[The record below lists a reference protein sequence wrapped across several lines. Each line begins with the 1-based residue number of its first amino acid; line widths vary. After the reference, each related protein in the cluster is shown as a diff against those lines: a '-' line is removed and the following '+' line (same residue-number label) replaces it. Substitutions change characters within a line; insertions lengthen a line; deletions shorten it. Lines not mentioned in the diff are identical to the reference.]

1 MTVGRAKA
9 IISYVW
15 LIFGGTIFG
24 LVLYLTLIGKFRFSP
39 TNWDAGLS
47 WPMMATILGRSRPYL
62 GHRNI
67 QNTTRYT
74 ALAPDRFKSFW
85 RD

>member
-15 LIFGGTIFG
+15 LILGGTIFG
-24 LVLYLTLIGKFRFSP
+24 LVVYLTLIGKFRFSP

-47 WPMMATILGRSRPYL
+47 WVITDFASARVYGCDLDSSDQPERSY
-62 GHRNI
+62 GI
-67 QNTTRYT
+67 KT
-74 ALAPDRFKSFW
+74 
-85 RD
+85 